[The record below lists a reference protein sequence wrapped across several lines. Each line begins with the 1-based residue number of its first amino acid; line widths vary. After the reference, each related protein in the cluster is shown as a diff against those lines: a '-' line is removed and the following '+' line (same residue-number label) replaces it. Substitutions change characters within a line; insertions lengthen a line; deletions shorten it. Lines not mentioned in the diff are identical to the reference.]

1 MFVLRWI
8 TAPLRWALKIFVLLV
23 VAAVIYYAV
32 TLVQVWLTSRR
43 YDPVGA
49 QAIVV
54 MGSAQYDG
62 VPSPDLRARLDEA
75 LLLFQKGDAHLIVC
89 TGSKEPGDAYTEAE
103 AGRAYLV
110 SKGVPAT
117 DILEAGGRDTWT
129 NLALAASLLR
139 PRGDTDVLIVT
150 DPFHEDRSMAV
161 ATDVGLTPHPAP
173 TQTSPIRGTA
183 VIPYFLSTAAA
194 VALGRIVGFQ
204 RLHAL
209 GEMAVGAASPSAA
222 RSAGAWS
229 SAAWSGA
236 ASPSAVVPPRSA
248 SRTAGTGPSRA
259 RVT

>member
-8 TAPLRWALKIFVLLV
+8 TAPLRWALKIVVLLV

-204 RLHAL
+204 RLHTL

-229 SAAWSGA
+229 AGA
-236 ASPSAVVPPRSA
+236 LPPRSA
-248 SRTAGTGPSRA
+248 SRITGTGPSRA